1 MLTQSKQEC
10 ASDDTE
16 TYLHGDM
23 ATAYELQSNGI
34 EWNPIETLLIALRA
48 VNNAWGGGGQLFLTC
63 ACTKSID
70 FLFIK

>member
-10 ASDDTE
+10 ASIFVGKDDTE

-23 ATAYELQSNGI
+23 ATVNELQSNRI

-48 VNNAWGGGGQLFLTC
+48 VNNAGGGNC
-63 ACTKSID
+63 S
-70 FLFIK
+70 